1 MEICY
6 LDYFSYTAW
15 ELFFDPCILTIIV
28 NETNN
33 NIRRKVGNPN
43 MSEKHLKNNYLH
55 ETDEIEIRALLG
67 LLYLRGCLNQTKH
80 DVHHLFGLDG
90 HQGFGATMSV
100 NRFQFLLARLSFDDK
115 LQRDRRWKTDRFSA
129 IRDIFEQLNT
139 NCAKY
144 MAPEAYSALDETLT
158 PTRVRSAF
166 VQYNPRKPARYGILF
181 RSINAITFRYTHS
194 VIVMAGKP
202 ENTEDAHYYIPTVME
217 SVKVLVRH
225 LEKYQVLGGRTIS
238 TDQFYT
244 GFPLTEWLLSHNIMT
259 VGTIQKN
266 RAAIPVEFKDPTGR
280 ENNSYQII
288 WEKENKII
296 SAHSYVVKT
305 KSKGKKNVLMLSS
318 RPPQNGK
325 VLVCKVLCAGKRRK
339 VCST

>member
-1 MEICY
+1 
-6 LDYFSYTAW
+6 
-15 ELFFDPCILTIIV
+15 
-28 NETNN
+28 
-33 NIRRKVGNPN
+33 
-43 MSEKHLKNNYLH
+43 
-55 ETDEIEIRALLG
+55 
-67 LLYLRGCLNQTKH
+67 
-80 DVHHLFGLDG
+80 
-90 HQGFGATMSV
+90 
-100 NRFQFLLARLSFDDK
+100 
-115 LQRDRRWKTDRFSA
+115 
-129 IRDIFEQLNT
+129 
-139 NCAKY
+139 
-144 MAPEAYSALDETLT
+144 
-158 PTRVRSAF
+158 
-166 VQYNPRKPARYGILF
+166 
-181 RSINAITFRYTHS
+181 
-194 VIVMAGKP
+194 
-202 ENTEDAHYYIPTVME
+202 ME

-325 VLVCKVLCAGKRRK
+325 VLVCKVLCAGKSRK